1 MELSII
7 NKYFVKFT
15 LIFSLLF
22 VMFILYNNVP
32 ACANNRENYRQLK
45 IKKRRPFSV
54 EEDATLTKL
63 VERYGSKNNWN
74 LISKLM
80 TTRTNRQCQERW
92 NNFLAPEIKKSS
104 WTNEEDNILKEKY
117 LEIGPKWSKISLL
130 LPGRKAIDIKN
141 RFNCHIKKIIKKE
154 ENNNK
159 KENNDFSLFLDI
171 SEISYINFNEY
182 DEFMDIDKL
191 KNYDY
196 TDFI

>member
-15 LIFSLLF
+15 RIFSLLF
-22 VMFILYNNVP
+22 VTFILYNNVP

-54 EEDATLTKL
+54 QEDATLTKL

-117 LEIGPKWSKISLL
+117 LEIGLKWSKISLL

>member
-1 MELSII
+1 
-7 NKYFVKFT
+7 
-15 LIFSLLF
+15 
-22 VMFILYNNVP
+22 
-32 ACANNRENYRQLK
+32 
-45 IKKRRPFSV
+45 
-54 EEDATLTKL
+54 
-63 VERYGSKNNWN
+63 
-74 LISKLM
+74 M

-182 DEFMDIDKL
+182 DEFMDIDEL

>member
-15 LIFSLLF
+15 RIFSLLF
-22 VMFILYNNVP
+22 VTFILYNNVP

-54 EEDATLTKL
+54 QEDATLTKL

-182 DEFMDIDKL
+182 DEFMDIDEL